1 VAGVAPVP
9 AGEAFSTRQREEI
22 ARAIRLAEH
31 EGGPRFSVYVGGL
44 GNDTRAQAERLHAA
58 LGGDAPFAVLVAVD
72 PGARR
77 LEIVT
82 GAEARRRLDDR
93 SCALAAASM
102 TSAFLAGDL
111 VGGIVH
117 GVQML
122 ADHARVPRT
131 LHRESL

>member
-1 VAGVAPVP
+1 MP
-9 AGEAFSTRQREEI
+9 AGEAFSTRQQAEI
-22 ARAIRLAEH
+22 ARAVRLAEKD
-31 EGGPRFSVYVGGL
+31 GGPRFSVYVGGL
-44 GNDTRAQAERLHAA
+44 GDDTRSQAERLHAA
-58 LGGDAPFAVLVAVD
+58 LGADARFAVLVAVD

-111 VGGIVH
+111 AGGIVH

-131 LHRESL
+131 LHRDTP